1 MANRTQ
7 QAVKLFSYK
16 LHKTAL
22 RKYSLHHGLLLCTF
36 NIQEM
41 ICAPIPFLEELA
53 YFSHNFRIVIIINA
67 DNKSALRNNLLKSL
81 NPFFPRVGHMK
92 TKTVK
97 KLKKIF

>member
-1 MANRTQ
+1 
-7 QAVKLFSYK
+7 
-16 LHKTAL
+16 
-22 RKYSLHHGLLLCTF
+22 
-36 NIQEM
+36 M

-81 NPFFPRVGHMK
+81 NPFFPRVSHMK